1 MLKILQ
7 NHVFVVGL
15 KTFKIN
21 PSFIGSRAR
30 IKHMNDVLQQS
41 QANFDLIKPILTNF
55 LYKNQTLL
63 EICLN

>member
-30 IKHMNDVLQQS
+30 IKHINYVLQQS
-41 QANFDLIKPILTNF
+41 QANFDLIKPILKIFYT
-55 LYKNQTLL
+55 K
-63 EICLN
+63 IKHH